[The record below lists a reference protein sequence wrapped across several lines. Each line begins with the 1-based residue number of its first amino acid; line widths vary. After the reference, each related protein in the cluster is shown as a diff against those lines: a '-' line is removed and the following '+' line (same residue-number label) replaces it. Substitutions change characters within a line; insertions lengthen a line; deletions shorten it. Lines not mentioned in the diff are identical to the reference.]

1 VSPGDAVL
9 VVGVVQTVAG
19 LGVLAAIGVG
29 STARE
34 LLRYAPVAPL
44 AGMAWMG
51 VLAATLAT
59 LGSRLGIGGM
69 LVVTVATCA
78 TGALRVAWRAGEPA
92 TAPAP
97 RRRSSFENLVVAASL
112 LAIGV
117 VTLFAVALFRIKPL
131 AEYDG
136 WAMWGMKSRAIAAL
150 GAADPALFASQ
161 AYARLH
167 LEYPLLLPSLHALPL
182 QLLDGFESNAVV
194 LGCLSIGLAGLMAIW
209 GLLRDRVRASLL
221 LPILAALTTA
231 PAFFGQ
237 LATGYADVPLAVFV
251 ASGVVASARWLLDD
265 ARMWLALTT
274 LFVTAATLT
283 KNEGLLFAAATYV
296 ALLVTAERRRGAV
309 LVSGAI
315 VALAYAPWRAY
326 VAIHDLGAPDYDLS
340 SSLNL
345 PWVVRRLDR
354 APEAAEGLLQRTT
367 EQYQFGFLLLL
378 CAASVVVALLFGPR
392 RLGTLGGAF
401 GLVSFAGLTWIYVLT
416 PNDVSDYLSSNG
428 DRIIVSLVVGL
439 TALAPLLLEE
449 STRRLAQPGTDDASV
464 MTAPGGSSSPSASL
478 QAGSPRAP

>member
-1 VSPGDAVL
+1 VSPGVAVL
-9 VVGVVQTVAG
+9 VVVVVQTVAG
-19 LGVLAAIGVG
+19 LGFLAIGVG
-29 STARE
+29 STVRE
-34 LLRYAPVAPL
+34 LLRYAAIAPL

-51 VLAATLAT
+51 VLGATLAT
-59 LGSRLGIGGM
+59 LGSRLGIAGM
-69 LVVTVATCA
+69 LLVTVVTCA
-78 TGALRVAWRAGEPA
+78 AGALRVARRAGEA
-92 TAPAP
+92 AAAPAK
-97 RRRSSFENLVVAASL
+97 RRRSLFENLVVAASL
-112 LAIGV
+112 LALGV
-117 VTLFAVALFRIKPL
+117 VTLFAAALFRLKPL

-150 GAADPALFASQ
+150 GAADPTLFASQ

-182 QLLDGFESNAVV
+182 QLLDGFDSNAVV
-194 LGCLSIGLAGLMAIW
+194 LSCLAIGLAGFAAIW
-209 GLLRDRVRASLL
+209 GLLRDCVRASLL
-221 LPILAALTTA
+221 LPFLAALATA

-251 ASGVVASARWLLDD
+251 AAGVVASARWLLDD

-274 LFVTAATLT
+274 LFVAAATLT
-283 KNEGLLFAAATYV
+283 KNEGLLFGVATYV
-296 ALLVTAERRRGAV
+296 ALLVAANGRRRAV
-309 LVSGAI
+309 LVSGAV

-340 SSLNL
+340 SSFNL

-354 APEAAEGLLQRTT
+354 APEAAEGLLRRAT
-367 EQYQFGFLLLL
+367 EQYQFGFLLALG
-378 CAASVVVALLFGPR
+378 AVAVVVALLVGPR
-392 RLGTLGGAF
+392 RLGALGGAF
-401 GLVSFAGLTWIYVLT
+401 GLLSFAGLTWIYVLT

-449 STRRLAQPGTDDASV
+449 STRRLAQPGADGATV
-464 MTAPGGSSSPSASL
+464 TTAPADSSSPSASL
-478 QAGSPRAP
+478 PAASPGVP